1 MVSLHTIARARCQG
15 DTCQH
20 HLLRCVC
27 QMSPLSSDTVPT
39 LHTGLWKEA
48 AMQPPPESWG
58 VATPPQGLSV
68 YMGYLESSAG
78 RFVSPP
84 PPLLIIHLFLWTH
97 ISGYNPREALIPQ
110 IVPTLVM
117 RRPCGPGVPLTY
129 PIIVRFG
136 LVSLNTFWHQKILW
150 THLCISCLPP
160 RISHFSKKLRSGCW
174 LSGIKIL
181 CSSEFILI

>member
-1 MVSLHTIARARCQG
+1 MSVRCPRCQA
-15 DTCQH
+15 T
-20 HLLRCVC
+20 L
-27 QMSPLSSDTVPT
+27 SPLCT
-39 LHTGLWKEA
+39 LASGKKLPCS
-48 AMQPPPESWG
+48 PPPESWG
-58 VATPPQGLSV
+58 VTAPPQGLSV

-97 ISGYNPREALIPQ
+97 ISGYNPGEALIPQ

-117 RRPCGPGVPLTY
+117 RRPCGLGVPLTY